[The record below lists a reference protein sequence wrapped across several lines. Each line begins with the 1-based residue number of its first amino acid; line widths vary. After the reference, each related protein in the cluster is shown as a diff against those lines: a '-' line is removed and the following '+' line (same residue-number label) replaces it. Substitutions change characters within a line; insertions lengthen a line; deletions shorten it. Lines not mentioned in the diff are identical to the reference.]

1 MRLNATETWSKIK
14 TESILLAACKL
25 IDFSGRVNG
34 IRLSEETVY
43 VE

>member
-14 TESILLAACKL
+14 TESVLLAAYKL

-34 IRLSEETVY
+34 ICLSGERQCM
-43 VE
+43 